1 MQPLSYVAPTTASL
15 GMRGG
20 QIVNDRSLNLEA
32 FEEFERATFDLY
44 AAVRNAYLQ
53 RRQRLIEE

>member
-1 MQPLSYVAPTTASL
+1 
-15 GMRGG
+15 MRGS
-20 QIVNDRSLNLEA
+20 QLVNERSLNLET

-53 RRQRLIEE
+53 RRQRQIEE